1 MMWND
6 RRAMTITGLC
16 LVVVGFVGHRLGL
29 WFNQASVDDGTGADI
44 GAGGLALLGIL
55 LVFAGLVVLMLAGV
69 LVALARRTPRG

>member
-16 LVVVGFVGHRLGL
+16 LVVVGFVGSRLGV
-29 WFNQASVDDGTGADI
+29 WFNGMPMEEGTGADI
-44 GAGGLALLGIL
+44 GAGGLVALGTMLAI
-55 LVFAGLVVLMLAGV
+55 AGLVVLMLAGV